1 MKVNVLDKNLWK
13 DYLAYLG
20 IIGIFISFIT
30 IFITIKDEYK
40 LITGLIFFGLMII
53 IFLSLWYQANQTES
67 IKLKIKGLKVNI
79 SYGDLFNSDG
89 LKLIPFNEYFDTLVD
104 NVIIAENSLNGKF
117 IKSKYSDIS
126 ILDSQIQAKLN
137 EKTFDLNSERTLGKQ
152 NKYKLG
158 SIIEVENNYLL
169 TAFTHFDSQNR
180 AYLSKSEYLLCL
192 DNLWKEMNRVY
203 AQRNINIPLLGSGIS
218 RIGNDLILQD
228 YLEQILNS
236 LKLSD
241 IDNTH
246 DTEINIILHES
257 VKQDI
262 NLFEIKSKY

>member
-1 MKVNVLDKNLWK
+1 MKVSILNKNLWQK
-13 DYLAYLG
+13 YLAILG
-20 IIGIFISFIT
+20 VIGIFTSFIT
-30 IFITIKDEYK
+30 IFITIKNDYK
-40 LITGLIFFGLMII
+40 ITAGI
-53 IFLSLWYQANQTES
+53 IFLVLIILVFLYIWYEANQSKNIS
-67 IKLKIKGLKVNI
+67 IKIKGLKVNI
-79 SYGDLFNSDG
+79 LYGDLFSADE

-117 IKSKYSDIS
+117 IKDKYPQIN
-126 ILDSQIQAKLN
+126 ILDNQIQQKLN
-137 EKTFDLNSERTLGKQ
+137 GKVFETDSNRILGKQ

-158 SIIEVENNYLL
+158 SIVEIENDYLL
-169 TAFTHFDSQNR
+169 TAFTHFDDQNR
-180 AYLSKSEYLLCL
+180 AYLSKAEYLLCL
-192 DNLWKEMNRVY
+192 DNLWKEMNIIY

-241 IDNTH
+241 IENTH

-257 VKQDI
+257 IKSDI
-262 NLFEIKSKY
+262 NLFAIKSKY

>member
-1 MKVNVLDKNLWK
+1 MKVNGLNKNLWK
-13 DYLAYLG
+13 NYLAILG
-20 IIGIFISFIT
+20 IIGVFTSFIT
-30 IFITIKDEYK
+30 IFITISDSNKVCA
-40 LITGLIFFGLMII
+40 GLIFFSLMVLV
-53 IFLSLWYQANQTES
+53 FLYLWYQANQSNS

-79 SYGDLFNSDG
+79 LYGDIFNSKG

-104 NVIIAENSLNGKF
+104 NTIIAENSLNGKF

-126 ILDSQIQAKLN
+126 ILDNQIQEKLN
-137 EKTFDLNSERTLGKQ
+137 GKPFEFNTERTLGKQ

-158 SIIEVENNYLL
+158 TIVEVENNYLL
-169 TAFTHFDSQNR
+169 TAFTHFDNQNR
-180 AYLSKSEYLLCL
+180 AILSKAEYLLCL
-192 DNLWKEMNRVY
+192 DNLWKEINRVY

-257 VKQDI
+257 VKQEI
-262 NLFEIKSKY
+262 NLFDIKYKF